1 MFFLRKH
8 KKGVQC
14 TPFLCPKGKLSKN
27 FMEENI
33 RFNRSERWRLI
44 LGKKAELENQVA
56 LTVEGME
63 IDEALEALYEKG
75 QKGGLG
81 NSAPKVNR
89 WLGDIRKY
97 FPTPVVQ
104 VMQKDALENLGL
116 KQMLLEP
123 EMLETV
129 EADVHLVGTLLSLN
143 NVIPSKTKETARLV
157 VRKVVEE
164 LKKKLEYPLLEA
176 IKGALNQSVR
186 NKRPK
191 FKEINWGK
199 TIRAN
204 LKHYQVDYKTIIPHE
219 LIGYGKKG
227 QALKEIILC
236 IDQSGSMASSVVYS
250 SIFAAVLASLP
261 ALKTHMVVFD
271 TAVADLTKEMDD
283 PVDLLFG
290 TQLGGGTDI
299 GKALDYVETLVKAP
313 EDTILILISDL
324 YEGGREE
331 KMLQK
336 ARQITRRGVNFI
348 SLLALSDDGAPM
360 YDKNVAARYAN
371 MGIPV
376 FACSPDLFPSMMA
389 AALKKEDMYHWM
401 AKNNIVQR

>member
-1 MFFLRKH
+1 
-8 KKGVQC
+8 
-14 TPFLCPKGKLSKN
+14 
-27 FMEENI
+27 MEDV
-33 RFNRSERWRLI
+33 RFNRSQRWRLV
-44 LGKKAELENQVA
+44 LGKKAEEEDQIA
-56 LTVEGME
+56 LSVEGME
-63 IDEALEALYEKG
+63 IDAALDALYESG

-97 FPTPVVQ
+97 FPSQVVQ

-123 EMLETV
+123 EMLESV
-129 EADVHLVGTLLSLN
+129 DADVHLVGTLLSLN
-143 NVIPSKTKETARLV
+143 SVIPSKTKETARLV
-157 VRKVVEE
+157 VRKVVED
-164 LKKKLEYPLLEA
+164 LKKRLEYPLLEA
-176 IKGALNQSVR
+176 IKGALNQAVR
-186 NKRPK
+186 NRRPK

-204 LKHYQVDYKTIIPHE
+204 LKHYQTEYKTIIPHQ

-261 ALKTHMVVFD
+261 AIKTHMVVFD
-271 TAVADLTKEMDD
+271 TAVADLTKDMDD

-299 GKALDYVETLVKAP
+299 HKALNYVETLVRNP

-324 YEGGREE
+324 YEGGNEE
-331 KMLQK
+331 KMLQQAK
-336 ARQITRRGVNFI
+336 KIQKKGVNFI
-348 SLLALSDDGAPM
+348 SLLALSDEGAPI
-360 YDKNVAARYAN
+360 YDKQVAARYAN
-371 MGIPV
+371 LNIPV
-376 FACSPDLFPSMMA
+376 FACTPDLFPSMMA
-389 AALKKEDMYHWM
+389 AALKKEDMYLWM
-401 AKNNIVQR
+401 AKNDIVKR

>member
-1 MFFLRKH
+1 
-8 KKGVQC
+8 
-14 TPFLCPKGKLSKN
+14 
-27 FMEENI
+27 MEEV
-33 RFNRSERWRLI
+33 RFNRSQRWRLV
-44 LGKKAELENQVA
+44 LGKKAEEEDQVA
-56 LTVEGME
+56 LGAEGME
-63 IDEALEALYEKG
+63 IDAALDALYEAG

-97 FPTPVVQ
+97 FPSQVVQ

-123 EMLETV
+123 EMLESV

-143 NVIPSKTKETARLV
+143 SVIPSKTKETARLV
-157 VRKVVEE
+157 VRQVVEE
-164 LKKKLEYPLLEA
+164 LKKRLEYPLLEA
-176 IKGALNQSVR
+176 IKGALNQAVR
-186 NKRPK
+186 NRRPK

-204 LKHYQVDYKTIIPHE
+204 LKHYQVDYKTIIPHQ
-219 LIGYGKKG
+219 LVGYGKKG

-261 ALKTHMVVFD
+261 AIKTHMVVFD
-271 TAVADLTKEMDD
+271 TAVADLTKDMDD

-299 GKALDYVETLVKAP
+299 HKALTYVDTLVKSP
-313 EDTILILISDL
+313 EDTILVLISDL
-324 YEGGREE
+324 YEGGNEE
-331 KMLQK
+331 KMLQQAK
-336 ARQITRRGVNFI
+336 KIQKKGVNFI
-348 SLLALSDDGAPM
+348 SLLALSDEGAPI
-360 YDKNVAARYAN
+360 YDKQVAAHYTS

-376 FACSPDLFPSMMA
+376 FACTPDLFPSMMA

-401 AKNNIVQR
+401 SKNDIVKR

>member
-1 MFFLRKH
+1 
-8 KKGVQC
+8 
-14 TPFLCPKGKLSKN
+14 
-27 FMEENI
+27 MEEV
-33 RFNRSERWRLI
+33 RFDRSQRWRLV
-44 LGKKAELENQVA
+44 LGKKAEEEEQVA
-56 LTVEGME
+56 LGIEGME
-63 IDEALEALYEKG
+63 IDAALDALYEKG

-97 FPTPVVQ
+97 FPSPVVQ

-123 EMLETV
+123 EMLESV

-143 NVIPSKTKETARLV
+143 SVIPSKTKETARLV
-157 VRKVVEE
+157 VRKVVEA
-164 LKKKLEYPLLEA
+164 LTKRLEYPLLEA

-186 NKRPK
+186 NRRPK
-191 FKEINWGK
+191 FSEINWGK

-204 LKHYQVDYKTIIPHE
+204 LKHYQVDYKTIIPHQ

-271 TAVADLTKEMDD
+271 TAVADLTKDMDD

-299 GKALDYVETLVKAP
+299 HKALNYVETLVRSP

-324 YEGGREE
+324 YEGGNEA
-331 KMLQK
+331 KMLQQAK
-336 ARQITRRGVNFI
+336 KIQKKGVNFI
-348 SLLALSDDGAPM
+348 SLLALSDEGAPI
-360 YDKNVAARYAN
+360 YDKQVAAHYASMN
-371 MGIPV
+371 IPV
-376 FACSPDLFPSMMA
+376 FACTPDLFPSMMA

-401 AKNNIVQR
+401 SKNDIVKR

>member
-1 MFFLRKH
+1 
-8 KKGVQC
+8 
-14 TPFLCPKGKLSKN
+14 
-27 FMEENI
+27 MEEV
-33 RFNRSERWRLI
+33 RFNRSQRWRLV
-44 LGKKAELENQVA
+44 LGKKAEEEEQVA
-56 LTVEGME
+56 LGVEGME
-63 IDEALEALYEKG
+63 IDAALDALYEAG

-97 FPTPVVQ
+97 FPTQVVQ

-123 EMLETV
+123 EMLESV

-143 NVIPSKTKETARLV
+143 SVIPSKTKETARLV

-164 LKKKLEYPLLEA
+164 LTKRLEYPLLEA
-176 IKGALNQSVR
+176 IKGALNQAVR
-186 NKRPK
+186 NRRPK

-204 LKHYQVDYKTIIPHE
+204 LKHYQADYQTIIPHQ

-261 ALKTHMVVFD
+261 AIKTHMVVFD
-271 TAVADLTKEMDD
+271 TAVADLTKDMDD

-299 GKALDYVETLVKAP
+299 HKALNYVETLVRSP

-324 YEGGREE
+324 YEGGNEE
-331 KMLQK
+331 KMLQQAK
-336 ARQITRRGVNFI
+336 KIQKKGVNFI
-348 SLLALSDDGAPM
+348 SLLALSDEGAPI
-360 YDKNVAARYAN
+360 YDKQIAAHYAN
-371 MGIPV
+371 MNIPV
-376 FACSPDLFPSMMA
+376 FACTPDLFPSMMA

-401 AKNNIVQR
+401 SKNDIVKR

>member
-1 MFFLRKH
+1 MKE
-8 KKGVQC
+8 V
-14 TPFLCPKGKLSKN
+14 
-27 FMEENI
+27 
-33 RFNRSERWRLI
+33 RFDRSQRWRLV
-44 LGKKAELENQVA
+44 LGKKAEEEEQVA
-56 LTVEGME
+56 LGVEGME
-63 IDEALEALYEKG
+63 IDAALDALYEAG

-97 FPTPVVQ
+97 FPSQVVQ

-123 EMLETV
+123 EMLESV

-143 NVIPSKTKETARLV
+143 SVIPNKTKETARLV

-164 LKKKLEYPLLEA
+164 LKKRLEYPLLEA

-186 NKRPK
+186 NRRPT
-191 FKEINWGK
+191 FKEINWSK

-204 LKHYQVDYKTIIPHE
+204 LKHYQADYKTIIPHQ

-271 TAVADLTKEMDD
+271 TAVADLTKDMDD

-299 GKALDYVETLVKAP
+299 HKALSYVETLIRSP
-313 EDTILILISDL
+313 EDTTLILISDL
-324 YEGGREE
+324 YEGGNEE

-336 ARQITRRGVNFI
+336 AREIQKRGVNFI
-348 SLLALSDDGAPM
+348 SLLALSDEGAPI
-360 YDKNVAARYAN
+360 YDKQVAAHYASMN
-371 MGIPV
+371 IPV
-376 FACSPDLFPSMMA
+376 FACTPDLFPSMMA

-401 AKNNIVQR
+401 SKNDIVKR

>member
-1 MFFLRKH
+1 
-8 KKGVQC
+8 
-14 TPFLCPKGKLSKN
+14 
-27 FMEENI
+27 MEDV
-33 RFNRSERWRLI
+33 RFNRSQRWRLV
-44 LGKKAELENQVA
+44 LGKKAEEEDQIA
-56 LTVEGME
+56 LSAEGME
-63 IDEALEALYEKG
+63 IDAALDALYESG

-97 FPTPVVQ
+97 FPSQVVQ

-123 EMLETV
+123 EMLESV
-129 EADVHLVGTLLSLN
+129 DADVHLVGTLLSLN
-143 NVIPSKTKETARLV
+143 SVIPSKTKETARLV
-157 VRKVVEE
+157 VRKVVED
-164 LKKKLEYPLLEA
+164 LKKRLEYPLLEA
-176 IKGALNQSVR
+176 IKGALNQAVR
-186 NKRPK
+186 NRRPK

-204 LKHYQVDYKTIIPHE
+204 LKHYQTEYKTIIPHQ

-261 ALKTHMVVFD
+261 AIKTHMVVFD
-271 TAVADLTKEMDD
+271 TAVADLTKDMDD

-299 GKALDYVETLVKAP
+299 HKALNYVETLVRNP

-324 YEGGREE
+324 YEGGNEE
-331 KMLQK
+331 KMLQQAK
-336 ARQITRRGVNFI
+336 KIQKKGVNFI
-348 SLLALSDDGAPM
+348 SLLALSDEGAPI
-360 YDKNVAARYAN
+360 YDKQVAARYAN
-371 MGIPV
+371 LNIPV
-376 FACSPDLFPSMMA
+376 FACTPDLFPSMMA
-389 AALKKEDMYHWM
+389 AALKKEDMYLWM
-401 AKNNIVQR
+401 AKNDIVKR

>member
-1 MFFLRKH
+1 MKE
-8 KKGVQC
+8 V
-14 TPFLCPKGKLSKN
+14 
-27 FMEENI
+27 
-33 RFNRSERWRLI
+33 RFDRSQRWRLV
-44 LGKKAELENQVA
+44 LGKKAEEEEQVA
-56 LTVEGME
+56 LGAEGME
-63 IDEALEALYEKG
+63 IDAALDALYEAG

-97 FPTPVVQ
+97 FPSQVVQ

-123 EMLETV
+123 ELLEHV

-143 NVIPSKTKETARLV
+143 SVIPSKTKETARLV
-157 VRKVVEE
+157 VGKVVEE
-164 LKKKLEYPLLEA
+164 LKKRLEYPLLEA

-186 NKRPK
+186 NRRPT

-204 LKHYQVDYKTIIPHE
+204 LKHYQADYKTIIPHQ

-299 GKALDYVETLVKAP
+299 HKALNYVETLVRSP

-324 YEGGREE
+324 YEGGNEE
-331 KMLQK
+331 KMLQQAK
-336 ARQITRRGVNFI
+336 RIQKKGVNFI
-348 SLLALSDDGAPM
+348 SLLALSDEGAPI
-360 YDKNVAARYAN
+360 YDKQVAAHYASMN
-371 MGIPV
+371 IPV
-376 FACSPDLFPSMMA
+376 FACTPDLFPSMMA

-401 AKNNIVQR
+401 SKNDIVKR

>member
-1 MFFLRKH
+1 
-8 KKGVQC
+8 
-14 TPFLCPKGKLSKN
+14 
-27 FMEENI
+27 MEEV
-33 RFNRSERWRLI
+33 RFDRSQRWRLV
-44 LGKKAELENQVA
+44 LGKKAEEEEQVA
-56 LTVEGME
+56 LGVEGME
-63 IDEALEALYEKG
+63 IDAALDALYEAG

-97 FPTPVVQ
+97 FPSQVVQ

-123 EMLETV
+123 EMLESV

-143 NVIPSKTKETARLV
+143 SVIPNKTKETARLV

-164 LKKKLEYPLLEA
+164 LKKRLEYPLLEA

-186 NKRPK
+186 NRRPT

-204 LKHYQVDYKTIIPHE
+204 LKHYQVDYKTIIPHQ

-271 TAVADLTKEMDD
+271 TAVADLTKNMDD

-299 GKALDYVETLVKAP
+299 NKALNYVETLIRSP
-313 EDTILILISDL
+313 EDTTLILISDL
-324 YEGGREE
+324 YEGGNEE

-336 ARQITRRGVNFI
+336 AREIQKRGVNFI
-348 SLLALSDDGAPM
+348 SLLALSDEGAPI
-360 YDKNVAARYAN
+360 YDKQVAAHYASMN
-371 MGIPV
+371 IPV
-376 FACSPDLFPSMMA
+376 FACTPDLFPSMMA

-401 AKNNIVQR
+401 SKNDIVKR

>member
-1 MFFLRKH
+1 
-8 KKGVQC
+8 
-14 TPFLCPKGKLSKN
+14 
-27 FMEENI
+27 MEEV
-33 RFNRSERWRLI
+33 RFNRSQRWRLV
-44 LGKKAELENQVA
+44 LGKKAEEEEQVA
-56 LTVEGME
+56 LGAEGME
-63 IDEALEALYEKG
+63 IDAALDALYEAG

-97 FPTPVVQ
+97 FPTQVVQ

-123 EMLETV
+123 EMLESV

-143 NVIPSKTKETARLV
+143 SVIPSKTKETARLV

-164 LKKKLEYPLLEA
+164 LTKRLEYPLLEA
-176 IKGALNQSVR
+176 IKGALNQAVR
-186 NKRPK
+186 NRRPK

-204 LKHYQVDYKTIIPHE
+204 LKHYQADYQTIIPHQ

-261 ALKTHMVVFD
+261 AIKTHMVVFD
-271 TAVADLTKEMDD
+271 TAVADLTKDMDD

-299 GKALDYVETLVKAP
+299 HKALNYVETLVRSP

-324 YEGGREE
+324 YEGGNEE
-331 KMLQK
+331 KMLQQAK
-336 ARQITRRGVNFI
+336 KIQKKGVNFI
-348 SLLALSDDGAPM
+348 SLLALSDEGAPI
-360 YDKNVAARYAN
+360 YDKQVAAHYAN
-371 MGIPV
+371 MNIPV
-376 FACSPDLFPSMMA
+376 FACTPDLFPSMMA

-401 AKNNIVQR
+401 SKNDIVKR

>member
-1 MFFLRKH
+1 
-8 KKGVQC
+8 
-14 TPFLCPKGKLSKN
+14 
-27 FMEENI
+27 MEEV
-33 RFNRSERWRLI
+33 RFNRSQRWRLV
-44 LGKKAELENQVA
+44 LGKKAEEEDQIA
-56 LTVEGME
+56 LGAEGME
-63 IDEALEALYEKG
+63 IDAALDALYEAG

-97 FPTPVVQ
+97 FPSQVVQ

-123 EMLETV
+123 EMLESV

-143 NVIPSKTKETARLV
+143 SVIPSKTKETARLV
-157 VRKVVEE
+157 VRQVVEE
-164 LKKKLEYPLLEA
+164 LKKRLEYPLLEA
-176 IKGALNQSVR
+176 IKGALNQAVR
-186 NKRPK
+186 NRRPK

-204 LKHYQVDYKTIIPHE
+204 LKHYQVDYKTIIPHQ
-219 LIGYGKKG
+219 LVGYGKKG

-261 ALKTHMVVFD
+261 AIKTHMVVFD
-271 TAVADLTKEMDD
+271 TAVADLTKDMDD

-299 GKALDYVETLVKAP
+299 HKALNYVDTLVKSP
-313 EDTILILISDL
+313 EDTILVLISDL
-324 YEGGREE
+324 YEGGNEE
-331 KMLQK
+331 KMLQQAK
-336 ARQITRRGVNFI
+336 KIQKKGVNFI
-348 SLLALSDDGAPM
+348 SLLALSDEGAPI
-360 YDKNVAARYAN
+360 YDKQVAAHYASMN
-371 MGIPV
+371 IPV
-376 FACSPDLFPSMMA
+376 FACTPDLFPSMMA

-401 AKNNIVQR
+401 SKNDIVKR

>member
-1 MFFLRKH
+1 
-8 KKGVQC
+8 
-14 TPFLCPKGKLSKN
+14 
-27 FMEENI
+27 MEEV
-33 RFNRSERWRLI
+33 RFNRSQRWRLV
-44 LGKKAELENQVA
+44 LGKKAEEEEQVA
-56 LTVEGME
+56 LGTEGME
-63 IDEALEALYEKG
+63 IDAALDALYEAG

-97 FPTPVVQ
+97 FPSQVVQ

-123 EMLETV
+123 EMLESV

-143 NVIPSKTKETARLV
+143 SVIPSKTKETARLV

-164 LKKKLEYPLLEA
+164 LKKRLEYPLLEA
-176 IKGALNQSVR
+176 IKGALNQAVR
-186 NKRPK
+186 NRRPK
-191 FKEINWGK
+191 FTEINWEK

-204 LKHYQVDYKTIIPHE
+204 LKHYQAEYKTIIPHQ
-219 LIGYGKKG
+219 LVGYGKKG

-261 ALKTHMVVFD
+261 AIKTHMVVFD
-271 TAVADLTKEMDD
+271 TAVADLTKDMDD

-299 GKALDYVETLVKAP
+299 HKALNYVETLVKSP
-313 EDTILILISDL
+313 EDTILVLISDL
-324 YEGGREE
+324 YEGGNEE
-331 KMLQK
+331 KMLQQAK
-336 ARQITRRGVNFI
+336 KIQKKGVNFI
-348 SLLALSDDGAPM
+348 SLLALSDEGAPI
-360 YDKNVAARYAN
+360 YDKQVAAHYTSMN
-371 MGIPV
+371 IPV
-376 FACSPDLFPSMMA
+376 FACTPDLFPSMMA

-401 AKNNIVQR
+401 SKNDIVKR

>member
-1 MFFLRKH
+1 
-8 KKGVQC
+8 
-14 TPFLCPKGKLSKN
+14 
-27 FMEENI
+27 MEEV
-33 RFNRSERWRLI
+33 RFNRSQRWRLV
-44 LGKKAELENQVA
+44 LGKKAEEEEQVA
-56 LTVEGME
+56 LGVEGME
-63 IDEALEALYEKG
+63 IDAALDALYEAG

-97 FPTPVVQ
+97 FPTQVVQ

-123 EMLETV
+123 EMLESV

-143 NVIPSKTKETARLV
+143 SVIPSKTKETARLV

-164 LKKKLEYPLLEA
+164 LTKRLEYPLLEA
-176 IKGALNQSVR
+176 IKGALNQAVR
-186 NKRPK
+186 NRRPK

-204 LKHYQVDYKTIIPHE
+204 LKHYQADYQTIIPHQ

-261 ALKTHMVVFD
+261 AIKTHMVVFD
-271 TAVADLTKEMDD
+271 TAVADLTKDMDD

-299 GKALDYVETLVKAP
+299 HKALNYVETLVRSP

-324 YEGGREE
+324 YEGGNEE
-331 KMLQK
+331 KMLQQAK
-336 ARQITRRGVNFI
+336 KIQKKGVNFI
-348 SLLALSDDGAPM
+348 SLLALSDEGAPI
-360 YDKNVAARYAN
+360 YDKQVAAHYAN
-371 MGIPV
+371 MNIPV
-376 FACSPDLFPSMMA
+376 FACTPDLFPSMMA

-401 AKNNIVQR
+401 SKNDIVKR

>member
-1 MFFLRKH
+1 
-8 KKGVQC
+8 
-14 TPFLCPKGKLSKN
+14 
-27 FMEENI
+27 MEEV
-33 RFNRSERWRLI
+33 RFNRSQRWRLV
-44 LGKKAELENQVA
+44 LGKKAEEEEQVA
-56 LTVEGME
+56 LGAEGME
-63 IDEALEALYEKG
+63 IDAALDALYEAG

-97 FPTPVVQ
+97 FPSQVVQ

-123 EMLETV
+123 EMLESV

-143 NVIPSKTKETARLV
+143 SVIPSKTKETARLV

-164 LKKKLEYPLLEA
+164 LTKQLEYPLLEA

-186 NKRPK
+186 NRRPK

-204 LKHYQVDYKTIIPHE
+204 LKHYQVDYKTIIPHQ

-271 TAVADLTKEMDD
+271 TAVADLTKDMDD

-299 GKALDYVETLVKAP
+299 HKALNYVETLVRSP

-324 YEGGREE
+324 YEGGNEE
-331 KMLQK
+331 KMLQQAK
-336 ARQITRRGVNFI
+336 KIQKRGVNFI
-348 SLLALSDDGAPM
+348 SLLALSDEGAPI
-360 YDKNVAARYAN
+360 YDKQVAAHYASMN
-371 MGIPV
+371 IPV
-376 FACSPDLFPSMMA
+376 FACTPDLFPSMMA

-401 AKNNIVQR
+401 SKNDIVKR

>member
-1 MFFLRKH
+1 MKE
-8 KKGVQC
+8 V
-14 TPFLCPKGKLSKN
+14 
-27 FMEENI
+27 
-33 RFNRSERWRLI
+33 RFDRSQRWRLV
-44 LGKKAELENQVA
+44 LGKKAEEEEEQVA
-56 LTVEGME
+56 LGAEGME
-63 IDEALEALYEKG
+63 IDAALDALYEAG

-97 FPTPVVQ
+97 FPSQVVQ

-123 EMLETV
+123 EMLESV

-143 NVIPSKTKETARLV
+143 SVIPSKTKETARLV

-164 LKKKLEYPLLEA
+164 LKKRLEYPLLEA

-186 NKRPK
+186 NRRPT

-204 LKHYQVDYKTIIPHE
+204 LKHYQVEYKTIIPHQ

-271 TAVADLTKEMDD
+271 TAVADLTKDMDD

-299 GKALDYVETLVKAP
+299 HKALNYVETLVRSP
-313 EDTILILISDL
+313 EDTTLILISDL
-324 YEGGREE
+324 YEGGNEE
-331 KMLQK
+331 KMLQQAK
-336 ARQITRRGVNFI
+336 KIQNRGVNFI
-348 SLLALSDDGAPM
+348 SLLALSDEGAPI
-360 YDKNVAARYAN
+360 YDKQVAAHYASMN
-371 MGIPV
+371 IPV
-376 FACSPDLFPSMMA
+376 FACTPDLFPSMMA

-401 AKNNIVQR
+401 SKNDIVKR

>member
-1 MFFLRKH
+1 
-8 KKGVQC
+8 
-14 TPFLCPKGKLSKN
+14 
-27 FMEENI
+27 MEEV
-33 RFNRSERWRLI
+33 RFNRSQRWRLV
-44 LGKKAELENQVA
+44 LGKKAEEEEQVA
-56 LTVEGME
+56 LGTEGME
-63 IDEALEALYEKG
+63 IDAALDALYEAG

-97 FPTPVVQ
+97 FPSQVVQ

-123 EMLETV
+123 EMLESV

-143 NVIPSKTKETARLV
+143 SVIPSKTKETARLV

-164 LKKKLEYPLLEA
+164 LTKQLEYPLLEA
-176 IKGALNQSVR
+176 IKGALNQAVR
-186 NKRPK
+186 NRRPK

-204 LKHYQVDYKTIIPHE
+204 LKHYQVEYKTIIPHQ

-271 TAVADLTKEMDD
+271 TAVADLTKDMDD

-299 GKALDYVETLVKAP
+299 NKALNYVETLVKSP

-324 YEGGREE
+324 YEGGNEE
-331 KMLQK
+331 KMLQQAK
-336 ARQITRRGVNFI
+336 KIQKRGVNFI
-348 SLLALSDDGAPM
+348 SLLALSDEGAPI
-360 YDKNVAARYAN
+360 YDKQVAAHYASMN
-371 MGIPV
+371 IPV
-376 FACSPDLFPSMMA
+376 FACTPDLFPSMMA

-401 AKNNIVQR
+401 SKNDIVKR